1 MTILV
6 SDPEPSSEP
15 SPSPAPR
22 PGPTGIRPEPDGPAP
37 RKRWK
42 VSLAP
47 AIVIVIGGAVTAGV
61 MLWPVP
67 AGSAGNRAG
76 VPPVNVKLE
85 PITPIAQRDEIRLPA
100 ILEPYRTV
108 KVAAE
113 VPGQVE
119 KIGPEEGSDVEP
131 NQPLLWLN
139 ADLLQAAYDQ
149 AKAKHDLD
157 VSELERY
164 EGLDRRGVAADIEM
178 IRAKAARDIS
188 EALLDQA
195 REQLERAVIRAPMAG
210 VLNDRLVEPG
220 EYVSPGMP
228 VAEIVDIDRLK
239 VVVNLPE
246 RDVVHVHV
254 GQEVRVLVEA
264 IDDFQLQGK
273 VTYIDACGDEK
284 CRTFRTE
291 ITAQNAGRRAR
302 AGLIAR
308 VVLLR
313 EVIEQA
319 IMIPLASVIPTEKG
333 YQVYVEQDGKAS
345 RRDVTIGLIV
355 GDRVRAKTG
364 LKADDR
370 LIVDGH
376 RLVGDGASI
385 NVVE

>member
-1 MTILV
+1 
-6 SDPEPSSEP
+6 
-15 SPSPAPR
+15 
-22 PGPTGIRPEPDGPAP
+22 
-37 RKRWK
+37 
-42 VSLAP
+42 
-47 AIVIVIGGAVTAGV
+47 VIVIGAAVTAGV
-61 MLWPVP
+61 MLWPVS
-67 AGSAGNRAG
+67 AGSVGDQTG
-76 VPPVNVKLE
+76 VPPVKVKLE
-85 PITPIAQRDEIRLPA
+85 PVTPIAQRDEIRLPA

-139 ADLLQAAYDQ
+139 TDLLQAAYDQ
-149 AKAKHDLD
+149 AKAKHDLG
-157 VSELERY
+157 VSELGRY

-188 EALLDQA
+188 EALLNQA
-195 REQLERAVIRAPMAG
+195 REQLERTVIRAPMAG

-220 EYVSPGMP
+220 EYVTPGTP
-228 VAEIVDIDRLK
+228 VAEVVDIDHFK

-246 RDVVHVHV
+246 RDVVHVRI
-254 GQEVRVLVEA
+254 GQEVRVLTDAV
-264 IDDFQLQGK
+264 DDLELQGK
-273 VTYIDACGDEK
+273 VTYIDACGDDE

-291 ITAQNAGRRAR
+291 ITAQNTGRRAR

-313 EVIEQA
+313 KTIEQA
-319 IMIPLASVIPTEKG
+319 IMIPLASVIPTENG

-345 RRDVTIGLIV
+345 RRDVAIGLIV
-355 GDRVRAKTG
+355 GDRVQAKTG
-364 LKADDR
+364 LKAGDR

-376 RLVGDGASI
+376 RLVGDGAPV